1 MAFNILIVDDSPVM
15 RKVIKRTINLS
26 GIEIGDVVEAG
37 NGKEGLEQLEEH
49 WVDLILTDINMPV
62 MNGIE
67 FIENLKTDEVMKSIP
82 IIVISTEGRDA
93 VVQQALSLGAADY
106 ITKPFQPEEIGQDI
120 LKILGYDIEE

>member
-15 RKVIKRTINLS
+15 RKVINRTVNLS
-26 GIEIGDVVEAG
+26 GIEVGNIVEAG
-37 NGKEGLEQLEEH
+37 NGKDGLEKLEEN

-62 MNGIE
+62 MNGIQ
-67 FIENLKTDEVMKSIP
+67 FIESLKTDEVMKSIP
-82 IIVISTEGRDA
+82 VIVISTEGRDT

-120 LKILGYDIEE
+120 LKILGYDVEE

>member
-67 FIENLKTDEVMKSIP
+67 FIENLKSDEVMKSIP